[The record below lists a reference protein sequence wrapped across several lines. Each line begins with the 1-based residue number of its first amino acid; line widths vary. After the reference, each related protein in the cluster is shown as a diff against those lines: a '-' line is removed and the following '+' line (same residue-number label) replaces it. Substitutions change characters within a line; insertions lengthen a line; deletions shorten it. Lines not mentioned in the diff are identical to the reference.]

1 MKPVAFDYE
10 RPSTLAD
17 AAVLLGQANGFSK
30 VLAGGQSLGPM
41 LNLRLA
47 QPDLLVDITSIA
59 ELTTISE
66 TADHLEI
73 GACITHANI
82 EDGRVPDH
90 FAGLMQRV
98 AGRIAYRAVRN
109 RGTIGGSLAH
119 ADPSAD
125 WLSALSLLGAEAIVW
140 TPQGSRSVPVAELA
154 VSSFTT
160 VIKPHELIRA
170 VRVPKL
176 SAGSRWGFYKFSQ
189 KAGEFAHA
197 IGGVLHDPAR
207 GRFRAVIGAIETA
220 PIVIADATPLF
231 GGKFDAGIAE
241 RLDQQ
246 AVLRLLDRKNVT
258 DEYIRS
264 LALVALKRA
273 ASQAGANQASVS

>member
-10 RPSTLAD
+10 RPTTLAD
-17 AAVLLGQANGFSK
+17 AAMLLGQANGFSK

-59 ELTTISE
+59 ELTEVNDTQ
-66 TADHLEI
+66 DHLQI

-82 EDGRVPDH
+82 EDGRIPDH

-109 RGTIGGSLAH
+109 RGTIGVSIAH
-119 ADPSAD
+119 ADPAAD
-125 WLSALSLLGAEAIVW
+125 WLSALSLLGAEAMVW
-140 TPQGSRSVPVAELA
+140 TPQGNRAVAVADLA

-160 VIKPHELIRA
+160 VLKPNELIRG
-170 VRVPKL
+170 VHVPKL
-176 SAGSRWGFYKFSQ
+176 SAGARWGFYKFSQ

-207 GRFRAVIGAIETA
+207 NRFRAVIGAIETA
-220 PIVIADATPLF
+220 PIVVADASPLF
-231 GGKFDAGIAE
+231 GGKFGPGLAE
-241 RLDQQ
+241 RLDQS
-246 AVLRLLDRKNVT
+246 AVLQLLDGKNVT

-264 LALVALKRA
+264 LALVAQKRA
-273 ASQAGANQASVS
+273 ANQASAS